1 MMVGTA
7 VWWWIIPVIMIVFM
21 LIMMA
26 IMMSRRGGFGMWQD
40 SGGRDGESR
49 KSETAL
55 EILKK
60 RYASGEITKEEFEQM
75 KDDLGG

>member
-1 MMVGTA
+1 MVGFEI
-7 VWWWIIPVIMIVFM
+7 WWIIPIVMMF
-21 LIMMA
+21 IMMFM
-26 IMMSRRGGFGMWQD
+26 MMSRRGGFGPWQD
-40 SGGRDGESR
+40 SGGHDRESR

-55 EILKK
+55 EIVKK